1 MFFSSLDFVIPEKM
15 RPIKIL
21 KVKKLRVCKIYYC
34 KHCGSEAPKYR
45 TLCKVCLAIKSIP
58 PPPKP
63 SRPVSF
69 PCIRCGC
76 DVPVG
81 AKARPKLCDTCR
93 PVSIAEA
100 KKCKYDSDP
109 EYRRM
114 RYDQNNQNAKKRRRE
129 SGARTMADWNVQQ
142 RINAER
148 RRLDTPT
155 KTCNLCGVTKDRIK
169 FSKGKACNTCV
180 DKARRLR
187 EKRPDHPKRIQMDI
201 EAERREIL
209 KRFDLFGPE
218 RAEAQRLNKLRAKV
232 KERSNPVARLDRNVS
247 ELVRI
252 ALKRNKLGW
261 RASVGWTIGELKA
274 HIEKYFRFG
283 MTWENYGKWHLDH
296 IKPRSL
302 FTYNSPHD
310 AEFKECWALN
320 NLQPLWASEN
330 LSKNDTYPC
339 PYHDNLLVLLS

>member
-1 MFFSSLDFVIPEKM
+1 M
-15 RPIKIL
+15 
-21 KVKKLRVCKIYYC
+21 
-34 KHCGSEAPKYR
+34 
-45 TLCKVCLAIKSIP
+45 
-58 PPPKP
+58 
-63 SRPVSF
+63 
-69 PCIRCGC
+69 
-76 DVPVG
+76 PVG

-283 MTWENYGKWHLDH
+283 MPWENYGKRLLDH